1 MKIGELLRRV
11 VGLEERPATN
21 EVDKKPALNVVA
33 ASATIERAGNNPVAQ
48 KNRAVSG
55 KGADEHK
62 PLPATSPVFGA
73 NSIPTGEATVVAWV
87 EDCRPMPG
95 DYGFTEESAFDMS
108 LRFPH
113 RGEVIS
119 ASYGALNGTVLTVA
133 CDDGTVRDVDAS
145 HVKVKCLADAAKV
158 KWSDDLRPMPGE
170 SPVAGDKD
178 PAFDMS
184 LVIERRGII
193 LATSDTFWGGRQ
205 HIVACEDGK
214 IRTVSTDHV
223 RALA

>member
-1 MKIGELLRRV
+1 
-11 VGLEERPATN
+11 
-21 EVDKKPALNVVA
+21 
-33 ASATIERAGNNPVAQ
+33 
-48 KNRAVSG
+48 
-55 KGADEHK
+55 
-62 PLPATSPVFGA
+62 VFGA
-73 NSIPTGEATVVAWV
+73 KAIPTGEATVVSWI

-113 RGEVIS
+113 EGKKVIS
-119 ASYGALNGTVLTVA
+119 ASYGAMNGTVLSVA
-133 CDDGTVRDVDAS
+133 CEDGTVRDVDAS
-145 HVKVKCLADAAKV
+145 HVKVTCLADAAKV
-158 KWSDDLRPMPGE
+158 KWKNDLRPMPGG

-214 IRTVSTDHV
+214 VRTVKADQV
-223 RALA
+223 RELA